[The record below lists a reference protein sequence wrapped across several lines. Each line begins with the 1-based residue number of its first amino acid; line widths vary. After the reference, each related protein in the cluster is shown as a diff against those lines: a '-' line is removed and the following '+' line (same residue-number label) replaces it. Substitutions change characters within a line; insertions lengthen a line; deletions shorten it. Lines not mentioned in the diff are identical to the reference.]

1 MKGIDKVADVDALL
15 RAIMPWRLTNSDF
28 VSFQSQ
34 NVLRRYVEKDAIKLG
49 AILARFGC

>member
-28 VSFQSQ
+28 VSFQSAE
-34 NVLRRYVEKDAIKLG
+34 VLRGHVERDAIKLE
-49 AILARFGC
+49 AILARFGF